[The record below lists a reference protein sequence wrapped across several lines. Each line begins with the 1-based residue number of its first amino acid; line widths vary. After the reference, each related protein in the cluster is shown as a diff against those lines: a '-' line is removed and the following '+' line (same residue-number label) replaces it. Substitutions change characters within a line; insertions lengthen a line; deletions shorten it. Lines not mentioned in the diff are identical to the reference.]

1 MFEFQR
7 ELFPLSLSEPVE
19 RTREVAAEKTVG
31 LVNGTGPSCLPV
43 TKYQEADD
51 ALLTDM

>member
-19 RTREVAAEKTVG
+19 RTREVTAEKTVG
-31 LVNGTGPSCLPV
+31 LTNGIWRFVFARYELSGS
-43 TKYQEADD
+43 
-51 ALLTDM
+51 